1 MSVKIISLSWLE
13 SKCACNE
20 GIKAFTSQTQ
30 VNSKVLIKKL
40 IKLGKLDW
48 ANWLLV
54 RVLDNR
60 IKQVKYAIFAA
71 EQVIHI
77 YKDKYPNDNRPGK
90 AIQAAKL
97 HVKGNI
103 KDLGGAYA
111 ADAADTAADAAYA
124 AASAADAADTA
135 ADAAYAAAYAAYAA
149 ASTADVVAYA
159 ASAAYA
165 AAGAA
170 YATGVAAYATGV
182 AADAAGAA
190 ILFTGILKYGI
201 TLI

>member
-111 ADAADTAADAAYA
+111 TGVAAYATDAAYA
-124 AASAADAADTA
+124 AADAVDTA

-170 YATGVAAYATGV
+170 YATGVAADAAGV